1 MKYERQ
7 RRRTWAARIECART
21 MTGVTG
27 DVLVPRP
34 SSPFVLLPKANTL
47 PWGSEQARE
56 GKVLGEDR
64 TRHTQERTNVPL
76 W

>member
-1 MKYERQ
+1 
-7 RRRTWAARIECART
+7 

-47 PWGSEQARE
+47 PWGNDSSPE

-64 TRHTQERTNVPL
+64 TRHTLKRGITHLSGKCKTTEKTGLHLDDVL
-76 W
+76 ML